1 MSPALNTPIANAHII
16 ELRQAASR
24 RTRRDLRDRAE
35 RVSAA
40 VTLKL
45 AQADE
50 RDEVRLLA
58 ELDEEPALDGRVLV
72 AYVEDKPVA
81 ALSLY
86 DGRVV
91 ADPFVASADAVALLQ
106 VRAEHLLGARKHR
119 RLRVIPRLR
128 VA

>member
-1 MSPALNTPIANAHII
+1 MHGGSGPRPWGF
-16 ELRQAASR
+16 EQW

-45 AQADE
+45 AQADK